1 MNSGRLM
8 RVRNEQMIAGV
19 CAGLAKYFAT
29 DVTLV
34 RLGFVL
40 LTVFGVGATIPLYII
55 LWIVLPAEGTPVG
68 TTQQSL
74 QSGLDEMKNQFQVA
88 ATKVKQSFQPQ
99 NRSSEYRF
107 DPYTGQ
113 PINQPKVEEQKPR
126 FDPYTG
132 QPLDQ

>member
-1 MNSGRLM
+1 MQNGRLT
-8 RVRNEQMIAGV
+8 RSRNEQMIGGV

-29 DVTLV
+29 DITLV

-40 LTVFGVGATIPLYII
+40 LTVLGVGATIPLYII
-55 LWIVLPAEGTPVG
+55 LWLVLPLEGSPQIAGQATFK
-68 TTQQSL
+68 T
-74 QSGLDEMKNQFQVA
+74 GLEEMKTQAQ
-88 ATKVKQSFQPQ
+88 TLISRVKGDGQQPA
-99 NRSSEYRF
+99 SSWQF

-113 PINQPKVEEQKPR
+113 PIVQPPVVEQQKPR